1 MEMSGS
7 FSRGRVS
14 YEHDVRITK
23 TKSVDE
29 KLSGDNLIIED
40 NVGEFIAQGM
50 SQKKAIEA
58 YINKE
63 MQPYIDAYNSKQ
75 KREDRKIKVP
85 YCDYWKSNDK
95 INQGKMTYEFVG
107 QIGEHETNGRGF
119 YEATG
124 DEKKRQVK
132 IYRDTYKK
140 VVEEFKK
147 KYPHMKVLW
156 ATVHLDEPGGTPHFH
171 ICCVP
176 IGEGYKQGLSHQV
189 SIGNA
194 LACDGILRAKTRQ
207 EGFQMTRMYDDVIT
221 NFIKP
226 KIAQLFP
233 TATLKEV
240 VHGRLH
246 KTKEEWESE
255 KKTLEGYVKS
265 YFAQNK
271 RQEALEHR
279 IASPVIKE
287 RVFGASNK
295 LKGTIGDLLENF
307 ETGQTKKLARAL
319 ENRENELAKAKVE
332 VEKIEAAELVDDDDF
347 LEL

>member
-29 KLSGDNLIIED
+29 KRTCDNLVIED
-40 NVGEFIAQGM
+40 NIGEFVKQGM

-58 YINKE
+58 YINQE
-63 MQPYIDAYNSKQ
+63 MQPFIDEYNAKQ

-85 YCDYWKSNDK
+85 YCEYWKTNDK
-95 INQGKMTYEFVG
+95 INQGKMMYEFVG
-107 QIGEHETNGRGF
+107 QIGEHETNGRGY

-124 DEKKRQVK
+124 EEKERQVK
-132 IYRDTYKK
+132 IYRATYKK
-140 VVEEFKK
+140 CVDEFKK

-194 LACDGILRAKTRQ
+194 LACDGIERAKTRL
-207 EGFQMTRMYDDVIT
+207 EGFQMTRMYDDILT
-221 NFIKP
+221 NVIKP
-226 KIAQLFP
+226 KIEKLFP
-233 TATLKEV
+233 TAKIKEV
-240 VHGRLH
+240 IHGRLH
-246 KTKEEWESE
+246 KTKSEWEEE
-255 KKTLEGYVKS
+255 KKVLEGYVKAF
-265 YFAQNK
+265 YAQNK

-279 IASPVIKE
+279 IASPVLKE

-295 LKGTIGDLLENF
+295 AKEGISELLENF
-307 ETGQTKKLARAL
+307 EMKDKKNLAKAL
-319 ENRENELAKAKVE
+319 EKRESELAKAKE
-332 VEKIEAAELVDDDDF
+332 EIEKIESEELVDDDDF
-347 LEL
+347 ELG

>member
-7 FSRGRVS
+7 FSRGRVA

-29 KLSGDNLIIED
+29 KRTGDNLVIED
-40 NVGEFIAQGM
+40 NIQDFIAQGM

-58 YINKE
+58 YINQE
-63 MQPYIDAYNSKQ
+63 MQPFIDEYNSKQ

-85 YCDYWKSNDK
+85 YCEYWKTNDK
-95 INQGKMTYEFVG
+95 VNHGKLTYEFVG

-124 DEKKRQVK
+124 EERERQVK
-132 IYRDTYKK
+132 IYRATYKNC
-140 VVEEFKK
+140 VEEFKK
-147 KYPHMKVLW
+147 RYPHMRVLW

-194 LACDGILRAKTRQ
+194 LACDGIERAMTRW

-221 NFIKP
+221 NIVKP
-226 KIAQLFP
+226 KIAKLFP
-233 TATLKEV
+233 TAKIKEV

-246 KTKEEWESE
+246 KTKSEWEEE
-255 KKTLEGYVKS
+255 KKVLEGYVKAF
-265 YFAQNK
+265 YAQNK
-271 RQEALEHR
+271 KQEALEHR

-295 LKGTIGDLLENF
+295 VKNSISEMLENF
-307 ETGQTKKLARAL
+307 ETEKTKKLAKAL
-319 ENRENELAKAKVE
+319 EKRERELEKAKEE
-332 VEKIEAAELVDDDDF
+332 VEKIEATELVDDDDF
-347 LEL
+347 LL